1 MEIKITAENFAAEVE
16 KAGGTVLLDFGAP
29 WCGYCKMLEPEL
41 NELVDE
47 WESAGKELTIGK
59 IDVDEQP
66 ELANRFGVQGIPL
79 LVVYRDGLEVER
91 AAGFRPKDAIAEMLE

>member
-1 MEIKITAENFAAEVE
+1 MEIEITADNFAVEVE
-16 KAGGTVLLDFGAP
+16 KAPGTVLLDFGAP

-41 NELVDE
+41 TELAEE
-47 WESAGKELTIGK
+47 WAAAGKELTIGR

-79 LVVYRDGLEVER
+79 LVVYRDGLEVDR

>member
-1 MEIKITAENFAAEVE
+1 MEIKVTAENFAAEVE
-16 KAGGTVLLDFGAP
+16 NAAGTVLLDFGAP

-41 NELVDE
+41 AELAEE
-47 WESAGKELTIGK
+47 WEAEGKELTVAK

-79 LVVYRDGLEVER
+79 LVVYRDGLEVDR

>member
-1 MEIKITAENFAAEVE
+1 MEIKVTAENFAAEVE
-16 KAGGTVLLDFGAP
+16 KAAGTVLLDFGAP

-41 NELVDE
+41 AELAEE
-47 WESAGKELTIGK
+47 WEADGKELTVAK

-79 LVVYRDGLEVER
+79 LVVYRDGLEVDR

>member
-1 MEIKITAENFAAEVE
+1 MTIEITAENFAAEVE
-16 KAGGTVLLDFGAP
+16 NAPGTVLLDFGAE

-41 NELVDE
+41 EELAEDF
-47 WESAGKELTIGK
+47 AGELTIGK

-66 ELANRFGVQGIPL
+66 ELAARFGVQGIPL
-79 LVVYRDGLEVER
+79 LVVYRDGLEVDR